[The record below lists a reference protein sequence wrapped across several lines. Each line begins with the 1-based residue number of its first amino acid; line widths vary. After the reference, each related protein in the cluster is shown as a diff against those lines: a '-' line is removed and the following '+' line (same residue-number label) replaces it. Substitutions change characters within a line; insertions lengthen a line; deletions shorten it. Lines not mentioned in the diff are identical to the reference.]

1 MNRPICVL
9 TIIVIFIIIGLHFCG
24 VVFFD
29 YDKVYELDGAS
40 MDFEGLILGKK
51 SETDYKTTYIIK
63 IKQINKIQNK
73 YTQTDN
79 SQNNKITKKE
89 DNSQNSRTGITNENK
104 QKENE
109 QTVVNQIFKGKK
121 FLLDV
126 KKKDYSKE
134 LEYGDCIA
142 FNATY
147 NKPNGQ
153 RNYGGYDYSLY
164 LKTQNIYGT
173 FEGSQIELK
182 SKNKG
187 SFIGKGI
194 ISFKEY
200 IKSILK
206 ANLDENE
213 AELCI
218 GLVIGDRTNLAEDIQ
233 ADFKTSN
240 LTHMLAVSGSHFVYI
255 ILAVTYINKFLKR
268 KRIGQILMLIVIVL
282 FMNLTG
288 NTGSVVRSGIMAS
301 LGVVASIIHRK
312 SDIWNNMAI
321 AMLIQIILNPYIIFD
336 VGVQLSYGG
345 VIGIVAF
352 NKVVT
357 NFMEQLSNKFKDSI
371 KVKNKKNENIKLP
384 NNNSIC
390 NEANINENNNRR
402 KEIANKSWNIGESI
416 CNYIK
421 ESISVT
427 ISANI
432 VIIPIMMYTFNTIS
446 LSFVISNLL
455 AGAILGII
463 VLYAFA
469 LIFLYMILHNLI
481 SPLFIILNL
490 MLKLL
495 IYIAHCCSLIPFS
508 KIYVVTPN
516 IVLIIL
522 LYIMLYLKNSEDFL
536 QKIVSKLNKFI
547 AKITNWAN
555 IHSKDTSMVIFK
567 RFTLIC
573 LIVVIVAN
581 FTFPIMASKRNNL
594 EVNFID
600 VGQGDSTL
608 IRVSN
613 KTILIDGGGSS
624 YGETFDVGEM
634 TLFPYLLDRGIRT
647 IDYVIV
653 SHFDSDHCQGLN
665 FVLENMKVKNAII
678 SSLGQKSSEYETF
691 LNLAKKQNTNLIY
704 VKKGDTIKIGKSII
718 KILFPDNEPITDNE
732 KNNNALV
739 FKFMWKNISILF
751 TGDIEEKAE
760 NKILNL
766 YEDDSEELRATILK
780 VAHHGSKTS
789 STKQFLE
796 AVNPKIALIGVG
808 EDNNF
813 GHPNSGVLDR
823 IDGLGCKIYR
833 TDKCGE
839 ISIRFDKQVKVKTM
853 I

>member
-9 TIIVIFIIIGLHFCG
+9 TIIVIVAIIGLHSCG

-29 YDKVYELDGAS
+29 YDKVYELDGTNEK
-40 MDFEGLILGKK
+40 FEGIILGKK

-63 IKQINKIQNK
+63 IKKIN
-73 YTQTDN
+73 
-79 SQNNKITKKE
+79 E
-89 DNSQNSRTGITNENK
+89 
-104 QKENE
+104 
-109 QTVVNQIFKGKK
+109 IFAGKK

-134 LEYGDCIA
+134 LEYGDIIT
-142 FNATY
+142 FNGVY
-147 NKPNGQ
+147 NKPNVQ

-173 FEGSQIELK
+173 FDGSQIELK

-187 SFIGKGI
+187 SFIQRGI

-200 IKSILK
+200 IKGILK
-206 ANLDENE
+206 ENLGEDE

-218 GLVIGDRTNLAEDIQ
+218 GLVIGDRTNLAKDIQ
-233 ADFKTSN
+233 EDFKTSN

-268 KRIGQILMLIVIVL
+268 KRLGQILMIIVIIL

-301 LGVVASIIHRK
+301 LGIIASIIHRK

-357 NFMEQLSNKFKDSI
+357 NSIEQLSHK
-371 KVKNKKNENIKLP
+371 
-384 NNNSIC
+384 
-390 NEANINENNNRR
+390 IN
-402 KEIANKSWNIGESI
+402 
-416 CNYIK
+416 NYIK

-469 LIFLYMILHNLI
+469 LILLYMVLHNFI
-481 SPLFIILNL
+481 FPLFIILNL
-490 MLKLL
+490 MLKIL
-495 IYIAHCCSLIPFS
+495 IYIAHICSLIPFS

-516 IVLIIL
+516 LILIIL
-522 LYIMLYLKNSEDFL
+522 FYLFLYLLVKK
-536 QKIVSKLNKFI
+536 QKSRILSKKAIAFFTIAIIILNFI
-547 AKITNWAN
+547 YPVLT
-555 IHSKDTSMVIFK
+555 
-567 RFTLIC
+567 
-573 LIVVIVAN
+573 
-581 FTFPIMASKRNNL
+581 SKRDNL
-594 EVNFID
+594 EINFID

-624 YGETFDVGEM
+624 YGETFDVGEQ
-634 TLFPYLLDRGIRT
+634 TLFPYLLDRGINT

-665 FVLENMKVKNAII
+665 FIMENMKVKNAII
-678 SSLGQKSSEYETF
+678 SSLGQESNEYDTF
-691 LNLAKKQNTNLIY
+691 LSLAKKQNTNLIY
-704 VKKGDTIKIGKSII
+704 VKKGDIIKIGDCTI
-718 KILFPDNEPITDNE
+718 KILFPNNEPITDNE
-732 KNNNALV
+732 KNNNAIV
-739 FKFMWKNISILF
+739 FKFLWKNISILF

-760 NKILNL
+760 NKILSLYSDNL
-766 YEDDSEELRATILK
+766 EELKSTILK

-789 STKQFLE
+789 TTKPFLE
-796 AVNPKIALIGVG
+796 AVKPQIALIGVG
-808 EDNNF
+808 KDNNF
-813 GHPNSGVLDR
+813 GHPNSGVIERLES
-823 IDGLGCKIYR
+823 IGCEIYR
-833 TDKCGE
+833 TDKYGE
-839 ISIRFDKQVKVKTM
+839 ISIKFNKQIIINTILNSVK
-853 I
+853 

>member
-9 TIIVIFIIIGLHFCG
+9 TIIVIVAIIGLHSCG

-29 YDKVYELDGAS
+29 YDKVYELDGTNEK
-40 MDFEGLILGKK
+40 FEGIILGKK

-63 IKQINKIQNK
+63 IKKIN
-73 YTQTDN
+73 
-79 SQNNKITKKE
+79 E
-89 DNSQNSRTGITNENK
+89 
-104 QKENE
+104 
-109 QTVVNQIFKGKK
+109 IFAGKK

-134 LEYGDCIA
+134 LEYGDIIT
-142 FNATY
+142 FNGVY
-147 NKPNGQ
+147 NKPNVQ

-173 FEGSQIELK
+173 FDGSQIELK

-187 SFIGKGI
+187 SFIQRGI

-200 IKSILK
+200 IKGILK
-206 ANLDENE
+206 ENLGEDE

-218 GLVIGDRTNLAEDIQ
+218 GLVIGDRTNLAKDIQ
-233 ADFKTSN
+233 EDFKTSN

-268 KRIGQILMLIVIVL
+268 KRLGQILMIIVIIL

-301 LGVVASIIHRK
+301 LGIIASIIHRK

-357 NFMEQLSNKFKDSI
+357 NSIEQLSNK
-371 KVKNKKNENIKLP
+371 
-384 NNNSIC
+384 
-390 NEANINENNNRR
+390 IN
-402 KEIANKSWNIGESI
+402 
-416 CNYIK
+416 NYIK

-469 LIFLYMILHNLI
+469 LILLYMVLHNFI
-481 SPLFIILNL
+481 FPLFIILNL
-490 MLKLL
+490 MLKIL
-495 IYIAHCCSLIPFS
+495 IYIAHICSLIPFS

-516 IVLIIL
+516 LILIIL
-522 LYIMLYLKNSEDFL
+522 FYLFLYLLVKK
-536 QKIVSKLNKFI
+536 QKSRILSKKTIAFFTIAIIILNFI
-547 AKITNWAN
+547 YPVLT
-555 IHSKDTSMVIFK
+555 
-567 RFTLIC
+567 
-573 LIVVIVAN
+573 
-581 FTFPIMASKRNNL
+581 SKRDNL
-594 EVNFID
+594 EINFID

-624 YGETFDVGEM
+624 YGETFDVGEQ
-634 TLFPYLLDRGIRT
+634 TLFPYLLDRGINT

-665 FVLENMKVKNAII
+665 FIMENMKVKNAII
-678 SSLGQKSSEYETF
+678 SSLGQESNEYDTF
-691 LNLAKKQNTNLIY
+691 LSLAKKQNTNLIY
-704 VKKGDTIKIGKSII
+704 VKKGDIIKIGDCTI
-718 KILFPDNEPITDNE
+718 KILFPNNEPITDNE
-732 KNNNALV
+732 KNNNAIV
-739 FKFMWKNISILF
+739 FKFLWKNISILF

-760 NKILNL
+760 NKILSLYSDNL
-766 YEDDSEELRATILK
+766 EELKSTILK

-789 STKQFLE
+789 TTKAFLE
-796 AVNPKIALIGVG
+796 AVKPQIALIGVG

-813 GHPNSGVLDR
+813 GHPNSGVIERLES
-823 IDGLGCKIYR
+823 IGCEIYR
-833 TDKCGE
+833 TDECGE
-839 ISIRFDKQVKVKTM
+839 ISIKFNKQIIINTILNSVK
-853 I
+853 

>member
-9 TIIVIFIIIGLHFCG
+9 AIIVIVAIIGLHSCG

-29 YDKVYELDGAS
+29 YDKVYELDGATQ
-40 MDFEGLILGKK
+40 DFEGIILGKK
-51 SETDYKTTYIIK
+51 SETDYKATYIIE
-63 IKQINKIQNK
+63 INEAQNIYEQK
-73 YTQTDN
+73 DN
-79 SQNNKITKKE
+79 SQ
-89 DNSQNSRTGITNENK
+89 SSRTAKTNENE
-104 QKENE
+104 QKESEKNE
-109 QTVVNQIFKGKK
+109 TVDTQIFVGKK

-134 LEYGDCIA
+134 LEYGDIIT
-142 FNATY
+142 FNAIY
-147 NKPNGQ
+147 NKPNSQ

-164 LKTQNIYGT
+164 LKTQTIYGT
-173 FEGSQIELK
+173 FEGSQLQLK

-187 SFIGKGI
+187 SFVQKGI

-200 IKSILK
+200 IKGILK

-218 GLVIGDRTNLAEDIQ
+218 GLVIGDRTNLSENIQ
-233 ADFKTSN
+233 EDFKTSN

-268 KRIGQILMLIVIVL
+268 KRSGQVLMLIVIVL

-288 NTGSVVRSGIMAS
+288 NTGSVVRSGIMAA
-301 LGVVASIIHRK
+301 LGIIASIIHRK
-312 SDIWNNMAI
+312 ADIWNNMAI
-321 AMLIQIILNPYIIFD
+321 ALLIQIILNPYIIFD

-352 NKVVT
+352 NKIVT
-357 NFMEQLSNKFKDSI
+357 NQIEQLSNKIREKFANLI
-371 KVKNKKNENIKLP
+371 KGKNKKNEIIKIQ
-384 NNNSIC
+384 NY
-390 NEANINENNNRR
+390 EDK
-402 KEIANKSWNIGESI
+402 KEIANKSWNLCESI

-446 LSFVISNLL
+446 FSFVISNLI

-469 LIFLYMILHNLI
+469 LIFLYIVLHKFI
-481 SPLFIILNL
+481 SPLFIILNI
-490 MLKLL
+490 MLKIL
-495 IYIAHCCSLIPFS
+495 ISIAHICSLIPFS

-516 IVLIIL
+516 VVLIIFFYLFLHL
-522 LYIMLYLKNSEDFL
+522 LVKKQNSMILSKKTIAFFTIA
-536 QKIVSKLNKFI
+536 IVILNFI
-547 AKITNWAN
+547 YPVIT
-555 IHSKDTSMVIFK
+555 
-567 RFTLIC
+567 
-573 LIVVIVAN
+573 
-581 FTFPIMASKRNNL
+581 SKRDNL
-594 EVNFID
+594 EINFID

-624 YGETFDVGEM
+624 YGETFDVGEQ
-634 TLFPYLLDRGIRT
+634 TLFPYLLDRGIKT

-665 FVLENMKVKNAII
+665 FVMKNMKVKSAII
-678 SSLGQKSSEYETF
+678 SSLGQESNEYDTF
-691 LNLAKKQNTNLIY
+691 INLAQKQETNLIF
-704 VKKGDTIKIGKSII
+704 VKKGDIIKIGDCTIKI
-718 KILFPDNEPITDNE
+718 LYPDNEPITDNE

-766 YEDDSEELRATILK
+766 YEENLEELQSTILK

-789 STKQFLE
+789 TTKSFLE
-796 AVNPKIALIGVG
+796 AVKPQIALVGVG

-813 GHPNSGVLDR
+813 GHPNSGVIERLES
-823 IDGLGCKIYR
+823 IGCKIYR
-833 TDKCGE
+833 TDECGE
-839 ISIRFDKQVKVKTM
+839 ISFKFKNQISVSTKISSNMVLEHFK
-853 I
+853 

>member
-9 TIIVIFIIIGLHFCG
+9 TIIVIVAIIGLHSCG

-29 YDKVYELDGAS
+29 YDKVYELDGATQ
-40 MDFEGLILGKK
+40 DFEGIILGKK
-51 SETDYKTTYIIK
+51 SETDYKATYIIE
-63 IKQINKIQNK
+63 INEAQNS
-73 YTQTDN
+73 YTQKNN
-79 SQNNKITKKE
+79 SKNNEIGE
-89 DNSQNSRTGITNENK
+89 TNENM
-104 QKENE
+104 QNENE
-109 QTVVNQIFKGKK
+109 QEENKKTADTQIFIGKK

-134 LEYGDCIA
+134 LEYGDIIT
-142 FNATY
+142 FNGIY
-147 NKPNGQ
+147 KKPNVQ

-173 FEGSQIELK
+173 FDGSQIELK
-182 SKNKG
+182 LKNKG
-187 SFIGKGI
+187 SFVQKGI

-200 IKSILK
+200 IKGILK

-218 GLVIGDRTNLAEDIQ
+218 GLVIGDRTNLSENIQ
-233 ADFKTSN
+233 EDFKTSN

-268 KRIGQILMLIVIVL
+268 KRLGQVLMLIVIVL

-288 NTGSVVRSGIMAS
+288 NTGSVVRSGIMAA
-301 LGVVASIIHRK
+301 LGIIASIIHRK
-312 SDIWNNMAI
+312 ADIWNNMAI

-352 NKVVT
+352 NKIVT
-357 NFMEQLSNKFKDSI
+357 NQIEQLSNK
-371 KVKNKKNENIKLP
+371 
-384 NNNSIC
+384 
-390 NEANINENNNRR
+390 IN
-402 KEIANKSWNIGESI
+402 
-416 CNYIK
+416 NYIK

-446 LSFVISNLL
+446 FSFVISNLI

-469 LIFLYMILHNLI
+469 LIFLYIVLHKFI
-481 SPLFIILNL
+481 SPLFIILNI
-490 MLKLL
+490 MLKIL
-495 IYIAHCCSLIPFS
+495 ISIAHICSLIPFS

-516 IVLIIL
+516 VVLIIFFYL
-522 LYIMLYLKNSEDFL
+522 FLYLLVKKQNSMILSKKTIAFFTIA
-536 QKIVSKLNKFI
+536 IVILNFI
-547 AKITNWAN
+547 YPVIT
-555 IHSKDTSMVIFK
+555 
-567 RFTLIC
+567 
-573 LIVVIVAN
+573 
-581 FTFPIMASKRNNL
+581 SKRDNL
-594 EVNFID
+594 EINFID

-624 YGETFDVGEM
+624 YGETFDVGEQ
-634 TLFPYLLDRGIRT
+634 TLFPYLLDRGINE

-665 FVLENMKVKNAII
+665 FVMENMKVKNAII
-678 SSLGQKSSEYETF
+678 SDLGQESNEYDTF
-691 LNLAKKQNTNLIY
+691 LSLAKKQNTNLVY
-704 VKKGDTIKIGKSII
+704 VKMRDIIKIGKATI

-732 KNNNALV
+732 KNNNAIV
-739 FKFMWKNISILF
+739 FKFLWKNVSILF

-760 NKILNL
+760 NKILSLYSNNL
-766 YEDDSEELRATILK
+766 EELKSTILK

-789 STKQFLE
+789 TTKAFLE
-796 AVNPKIALIGVG
+796 AVKPQIALVGVG

-813 GHPNSGVLDR
+813 GHPNSGVIERLES
-823 IDGLGCKIYR
+823 IGCKIYR

-839 ISIRFDKQVKVKTM
+839 INFKFKNKISVSTKISSIL
-853 I
+853 

>member
-9 TIIVIFIIIGLHFCG
+9 TIIVIVAIIGLHSCG

-29 YDKVYELDGAS
+29 YDKVYELDGATQ
-40 MDFEGLILGKK
+40 DFEGIILGKK
-51 SETDYKTTYIIK
+51 SETDYKATYIIE
-63 IKQINKIQNK
+63 INEAQNIYEQK
-73 YTQTDN
+73 DN
-79 SQNNKITKKE
+79 SQ
-89 DNSQNSRTGITNENK
+89 SSRTAKTNENE
-104 QKENE
+104 QKESEKNE
-109 QTVVNQIFKGKK
+109 TVDTQIFVGKK

-134 LEYGDCIA
+134 LEYGDIIT
-142 FNATY
+142 FNAIY
-147 NKPNGQ
+147 NKPNAQ

-164 LKTQNIYGT
+164 LKTQTIYGT
-173 FEGSQIELK
+173 FEGSQLQLK

-187 SFIGKGI
+187 SFIQKAI
-194 ISFKEY
+194 ISFKEH

-218 GLVIGDRTNLAEDIQ
+218 GLVIGDRTNLSENIQ
-233 ADFKTSN
+233 EDFKTSN

-268 KRIGQILMLIVIVL
+268 KRLGQVLMLIVIVL

-288 NTGSVVRSGIMAS
+288 NTGSVVRSGIMAA
-301 LGVVASIIHRK
+301 LGIIASIIHRK
-312 SDIWNNMAI
+312 ADIWNNMAI
-321 AMLIQIILNPYIIFD
+321 ALLIQIILNPYIIFD

-352 NKVVT
+352 NKIVT
-357 NFMEQLSNKFKDSI
+357 NQIEQLSNKIREKFANLI
-371 KVKNKKNENIKLP
+371 KGKNKKNEIIKIQ
-384 NNNSIC
+384 NY
-390 NEANINENNNRR
+390 EDK
-402 KEIANKSWNIGESI
+402 KEIANKSWNLCESI

-446 LSFVISNLL
+446 FSFVISNLI

-469 LIFLYMILHNLI
+469 LIFLYIVLHKFI
-481 SPLFIILNL
+481 SPLFIILNI
-490 MLKLL
+490 MLKIL
-495 IYIAHCCSLIPFS
+495 ISIAHICSLIPFS

-516 IVLIIL
+516 VVLIIFFYL
-522 LYIMLYLKNSEDFL
+522 FLYLLVKKQNSMILSKKTIAFFTIA
-536 QKIVSKLNKFI
+536 IVILNFI
-547 AKITNWAN
+547 YPVIT
-555 IHSKDTSMVIFK
+555 
-567 RFTLIC
+567 
-573 LIVVIVAN
+573 
-581 FTFPIMASKRNNL
+581 SKRDNL
-594 EVNFID
+594 EINFID

-624 YGETFDVGEM
+624 YGETFDVGEQ
-634 TLFPYLLDRGIRT
+634 TLFPYLLDRGINE

-665 FVLENMKVKNAII
+665 FVMENMKVKNAII
-678 SSLGQKSSEYETF
+678 SSLGQESNEYDTF
-691 LNLAKKQNTNLIY
+691 INLAQKQETNLIY
-704 VKKGDTIKIGKSII
+704 VKKGDIIKMGKATI

-766 YEDDSEELRATILK
+766 YEENLEELQSTILK

-789 STKQFLE
+789 TTKEFLE
-796 AVNPKIALIGVG
+796 AVKPQIALVGVG

-813 GHPNSGVLDR
+813 GHPNSGVIERLES
-823 IDGLGCKIYR
+823 IGCKIYR
-833 TDKCGE
+833 TDECGE
-839 ISIRFDKQVKVKTM
+839 ISFKFKNQISVSTKISSNMVLEHFK
-853 I
+853 

>member
-9 TIIVIFIIIGLHFCG
+9 TIIVIVAIIGLHSCG

-29 YDKVYELDGAS
+29 YDKVYELDGATQ
-40 MDFEGLILGKK
+40 DFEGIILGKK
-51 SETDYKTTYIIK
+51 SETDYKATYIIE
-63 IKQINKIQNK
+63 INEAQNIYGQK
-73 YTQTDN
+73 DN
-79 SQNNKITKKE
+79 SQ
-89 DNSQNSRTGITNENK
+89 SSRTAKTNENE
-104 QKENE
+104 QKESEKNE
-109 QTVVNQIFKGKK
+109 TADTQILVGKK

-134 LEYGDCIA
+134 LEYGDIIT
-142 FNATY
+142 FNGVY
-147 NKPNGQ
+147 NKPNVQ

-173 FEGSQIELK
+173 FDGSQIELK

-187 SFIGKGI
+187 SFIQRGI

-200 IKSILK
+200 IKGILK
-206 ANLDENE
+206 ENLGEDE

-218 GLVIGDRTNLAEDIQ
+218 GLVIGDRTNLAKDIQ
-233 ADFKTSN
+233 EDFKTSN

-268 KRIGQILMLIVIVL
+268 KRLGQILMIIVIIL

-301 LGVVASIIHRK
+301 LGIIAGIIHRK

-321 AMLIQIILNPYIIFD
+321 AMLIQIIFNPYIIFD

-357 NFMEQLSNKFKDSI
+357 NLIEQLSNK
-371 KVKNKKNENIKLP
+371 
-384 NNNSIC
+384 
-390 NEANINENNNRR
+390 IN
-402 KEIANKSWNIGESI
+402 
-416 CNYIK
+416 NYIK

-469 LIFLYMILHNLI
+469 LILLYMVLHNFI

-490 MLKLL
+490 MLKIL
-495 IYIAHCCSLIPFS
+495 IYIAHICSLIPFS

-516 IVLIIL
+516 LILIIL
-522 LYIMLYLKNSEDFL
+522 FYLFLYLLVKK
-536 QKIVSKLNKFI
+536 QKSRILSKKTIAFFTIAIIILNFI
-547 AKITNWAN
+547 YPVLT
-555 IHSKDTSMVIFK
+555 
-567 RFTLIC
+567 
-573 LIVVIVAN
+573 
-581 FTFPIMASKRNNL
+581 SKRDNL
-594 EVNFID
+594 EINFID

-624 YGETFDVGEM
+624 YGETFDVGEQ
-634 TLFPYLLDRGIRT
+634 TLFPYLLDRGINT

-665 FVLENMKVKNAII
+665 FIMENMKVKNAII
-678 SSLGQKSSEYETF
+678 SSLGQESNEYDTF
-691 LNLAKKQNTNLIY
+691 LSLAKKQNTNLIY
-704 VKKGDTIKIGKSII
+704 VKKGDIIKIGDCTI

-732 KNNNALV
+732 KNNNAIV
-739 FKFMWKNISILF
+739 FKFLWKNISILF

-760 NKILNL
+760 NKILSLYSDNL
-766 YEDDSEELRATILK
+766 EELKSTILK

-789 STKQFLE
+789 TTKAFLE
-796 AVNPKIALIGVG
+796 AVKPQIALIGVG

-813 GHPNSGVLDR
+813 GHPNSGVIERLES
-823 IDGLGCKIYR
+823 IGCEIYR
-833 TDKCGE
+833 TDKYGE
-839 ISIRFDKQVKVKTM
+839 ISIKFNKQIIINTILNSVK
-853 I
+853 

>member
-9 TIIVIFIIIGLHFCG
+9 TIIVIVAIIGLHSCG

-29 YDKVYELDGAS
+29 YDKVYELDGTNEK
-40 MDFEGLILGKK
+40 FEGIILGKK

-63 IKQINKIQNK
+63 IKKIN
-73 YTQTDN
+73 
-79 SQNNKITKKE
+79 E
-89 DNSQNSRTGITNENK
+89 
-104 QKENE
+104 
-109 QTVVNQIFKGKK
+109 IFAGKK

-134 LEYGDCIA
+134 LEYGDIIT
-142 FNATY
+142 FNGVY
-147 NKPNGQ
+147 NKPNVQ

-173 FEGSQIELK
+173 FDGSQIELK

-187 SFIGKGI
+187 SFIQRGI

-200 IKSILK
+200 IKGILK
-206 ANLDENE
+206 ENLGEDE

-218 GLVIGDRTNLAEDIQ
+218 GLVIGDRTNLAKDIQ
-233 ADFKTSN
+233 EDFKTSN

-268 KRIGQILMLIVIVL
+268 KRLGQILMIIVIIL

-301 LGVVASIIHRK
+301 LGIIASIIHRK

-357 NFMEQLSNKFKDSI
+357 NSIEQLSNK
-371 KVKNKKNENIKLP
+371 
-384 NNNSIC
+384 
-390 NEANINENNNRR
+390 IN
-402 KEIANKSWNIGESI
+402 
-416 CNYIK
+416 NYIK

-446 LSFVISNLL
+446 LSFVISNLI

-469 LIFLYMILHNLI
+469 LILLYMVLHNFI

-490 MLKLL
+490 MLKIL
-495 IYIAHCCSLIPFS
+495 IYIAHICSLIPFS

-516 IVLIIL
+516 LILIIL
-522 LYIMLYLKNSEDFL
+522 FYLFLYLLVKK
-536 QKIVSKLNKFI
+536 QKSRILSKKTIAFFTIAIIILNFI
-547 AKITNWAN
+547 YPVLT
-555 IHSKDTSMVIFK
+555 
-567 RFTLIC
+567 
-573 LIVVIVAN
+573 
-581 FTFPIMASKRNNL
+581 SKRDNL
-594 EVNFID
+594 EINFID

-624 YGETFDVGEM
+624 YGETFDVGEQ
-634 TLFPYLLDRGIRT
+634 TLFPYLLDRGINT

-665 FVLENMKVKNAII
+665 FIMENMKVKNAII
-678 SSLGQKSSEYETF
+678 SSLGQESNEYDTF
-691 LNLAKKQNTNLIY
+691 LSLAKKQNTNLIY
-704 VKKGDTIKIGKSII
+704 VKKGDIIKIGDCTI
-718 KILFPDNEPITDNE
+718 KILFPNNEPITDNE
-732 KNNNALV
+732 KNNNAIV
-739 FKFMWKNISILF
+739 FKFLWKNISILF

-760 NKILNL
+760 NKILSLYSDNL
-766 YEDDSEELRATILK
+766 EELKSTILK

-789 STKQFLE
+789 TTKPFLE
-796 AVNPKIALIGVG
+796 AVKPQIALIGVG

-813 GHPNSGVLDR
+813 GHPNSGVIERLES
-823 IDGLGCKIYR
+823 IGCEIYR
-833 TDKCGE
+833 TDKYGE
-839 ISIRFDKQVKVKTM
+839 ISIKFNKQIIINTILNSVK
-853 I
+853 

>member
-9 TIIVIFIIIGLHFCG
+9 TIIVIVAIIGLHSCG

-29 YDKVYELDGAS
+29 YDKVYELDEATQ
-40 MDFEGLILGKK
+40 DFEGIILGKK
-51 SETDYKTTYIIK
+51 SETDYKATYIIE
-63 IKQINKIQNK
+63 INEAQNIYEQK
-73 YTQTDN
+73 DN
-79 SQNNKITKKE
+79 SQ
-89 DNSQNSRTGITNENK
+89 SSRTAKTNENM
-104 QKENE
+104 QNENE
-109 QTVVNQIFKGKK
+109 QEETKKTADTQIFVGKK

-134 LEYGDCIA
+134 LEYGDIIT
-142 FNATY
+142 FNAIY
-147 NKPNGQ
+147 NKPNAQ

-164 LKTQNIYGT
+164 LKTQTIYGT
-173 FEGSQIELK
+173 FEGSQLQLK

-187 SFIGKGI
+187 SFIQKGI
-194 ISFKEY
+194 ISFEEY
-200 IKSILK
+200 IKGILK

-218 GLVIGDRTNLAEDIQ
+218 GLVIGDRTNLSENIQ
-233 ADFKTSN
+233 EDFKTSN

-268 KRIGQILMLIVIVL
+268 KRLGQVLMLIVIVL

-288 NTGSVVRSGIMAS
+288 NTGSVVRSGIMAA
-301 LGVVASIIHRK
+301 LGIIASIIHRK

-352 NKVVT
+352 NKIVT
-357 NFMEQLSNKFKDSI
+357 NQIEQLSNKIREKFANLI
-371 KVKNKKNENIKLP
+371 KGKNKKNEIIKIQ
-384 NNNSIC
+384 NY
-390 NEANINENNNRR
+390 EDK
-402 KEIANKSWNIGESI
+402 KEIANKSWNLCESI

-446 LSFVISNLL
+446 FSFVISNLI

-469 LIFLYMILHNLI
+469 LIFLYIVLHKFI
-481 SPLFIILNL
+481 SPLFIILNI
-490 MLKLL
+490 MLKIL
-495 IYIAHCCSLIPFS
+495 IFIAHICSLIPFS

-516 IVLIIL
+516 VVLIIFFYLFLHL
-522 LYIMLYLKNSEDFL
+522 LVKKQNSMILSKKTIAFFTIA
-536 QKIVSKLNKFI
+536 IVILNFI
-547 AKITNWAN
+547 YPVIT
-555 IHSKDTSMVIFK
+555 
-567 RFTLIC
+567 
-573 LIVVIVAN
+573 
-581 FTFPIMASKRNNL
+581 SKRDNL
-594 EVNFID
+594 EINFID

-624 YGETFDVGEM
+624 YGETFDVGEQ
-634 TLFPYLLDRGIRT
+634 TLFPYLLDRGIKT

-665 FVLENMKVKNAII
+665 FVMENMKVKNAII
-678 SSLGQKSSEYETF
+678 SSLGQESNEYDTF
-691 LNLAKKQNTNLIY
+691 INLAQKQETNLIY
-704 VKKGDTIKIGKSII
+704 VKKGDIIKIGEAII
-718 KILFPDNEPITDNE
+718 KILFPDNDPIPDNE
-732 KNNNALV
+732 KNNNAIV
-739 FKFMWKNISILF
+739 FKFLWKNVSILF

-766 YEDDSEELRATILK
+766 YEDNLEELKSTILK

-789 STKQFLE
+789 TTKVFLE
-796 AVNPKIALIGVG
+796 AVKPQIALIGVG
-808 EDNNF
+808 ENNNF
-813 GHPNSGVLDR
+813 GHPNSGVIERLES
-823 IDGLGCKIYR
+823 IGCKIYR

-839 ISIRFDKQVKVKTM
+839 INFKFKNKISVSTKISSIL
-853 I
+853 

>member
-9 TIIVIFIIIGLHFCG
+9 TIIVIVAIIGLHSCG
-24 VVFFD
+24 VVFLD
-29 YDKVYELDGAS
+29 YDKVYELDGTTQ
-40 MDFEGLILGKK
+40 DFEGIILGKK
-51 SETDYKTTYIIK
+51 SETDYKATYIIE
-63 IKQINKIQNK
+63 INEAQNS
-73 YTQTDN
+73 YTQKNN
-79 SQNNKITKKE
+79 SKNNEIGE
-89 DNSQNSRTGITNENK
+89 TNENM
-104 QKENE
+104 QNENE
-109 QTVVNQIFKGKK
+109 QEENKKTADTQIFVGKK

-126 KKKDYSKE
+126 KKKDYSQE
-134 LEYGDCIA
+134 LEYGDIIT
-142 FNATY
+142 FNAIY
-147 NKPNGQ
+147 NKPNAQ

-164 LKTQNIYGT
+164 LKTQTIYGT
-173 FEGSQIELK
+173 FEGSQLQLK

-187 SFIGKGI
+187 SFVQKGI

-200 IKSILK
+200 IKGILK

-218 GLVIGDRTNLAEDIQ
+218 GLVIGDRTNLSESIQ
-233 ADFKTSN
+233 EDFKTSN

-268 KRIGQILMLIVIVL
+268 KRLGQVLILIVIVL

-288 NTGSVVRSGIMAS
+288 NTGSVVRSGIMAA
-301 LGVVASIIHRK
+301 LGIIASIIHRK
-312 SDIWNNMAI
+312 ADIWNNMAI

-357 NFMEQLSNKFKDSI
+357 NSIEQLSNK
-371 KVKNKKNENIKLP
+371 
-384 NNNSIC
+384 
-390 NEANINENNNRR
+390 IN
-402 KEIANKSWNIGESI
+402 
-416 CNYIK
+416 NYIK

-446 LSFVISNLL
+446 FSFVISNLI

-469 LIFLYMILHNLI
+469 LIFLYIVLHNFI
-481 SPLFIILNL
+481 SPLFIILNI
-490 MLKLL
+490 MLKIL
-495 IYIAHCCSLIPFS
+495 ISIAHICSLIPFS

-516 IVLIIL
+516 MVLIIFFYL
-522 LYIMLYLKNSEDFL
+522 FLYLLVKKQNSMILSKKTIAFFTIA
-536 QKIVSKLNKFI
+536 IVILNFI
-547 AKITNWAN
+547 YPVIT
-555 IHSKDTSMVIFK
+555 
-567 RFTLIC
+567 
-573 LIVVIVAN
+573 
-581 FTFPIMASKRNNL
+581 SKRDNL
-594 EVNFID
+594 EINFID

-624 YGETFDVGEM
+624 YGETFDVGEQ
-634 TLFPYLLDRGIRT
+634 TLFPYLLDRGINA

-665 FVLENMKVKNAII
+665 FIMENMKVKNAII
-678 SSLGQKSSEYETF
+678 SDLGQESNEYDNF
-691 LNLAKKQNTNLIY
+691 LSLAKKQNTNLVY
-704 VKKGDTIKIGKSII
+704 VKMGDIIKIGKATI
-718 KILFPDNEPITDNE
+718 KILFPNNEPITDNE
-732 KNNNALV
+732 KNNNAIV
-739 FKFMWKNISILF
+739 FKFLWKNVSILF

-760 NKILNL
+760 NKILSLYSNNL
-766 YEDDSEELRATILK
+766 GELKSTILK

-789 STKQFLE
+789 TTKSFLE
-796 AVNPKIALIGVG
+796 AVRPQIALVGVG

-813 GHPNSGVLDR
+813 GHPNSGVIERLES
-823 IDGLGCKIYR
+823 IGCKIYR
-833 TDKCGE
+833 TDECGE
-839 ISIRFDKQVKVKTM
+839 ISFKF
-853 I
+853 

>member
-1 MNRPICVL
+1 MNRSICVL
-9 TIIVIFIIIGLHFCG
+9 TIIVMMAIIGLHSCG

-29 YDKVYELDGAS
+29 YDKVYELDGATQ
-40 MDFEGLILGKK
+40 DFEGIILGKK
-51 SETDYKTTYIIK
+51 SETDYKATYIIE
-63 IKQINKIQNK
+63 INEAQNS
-73 YTQTDN
+73 YTQKNN
-79 SQNNKITKKE
+79 SKNNEIGE
-89 DNSQNSRTGITNENK
+89 TNENM
-104 QKENE
+104 QNENE
-109 QTVVNQIFKGKK
+109 QEENKKTVDTQIFVGKK

-134 LEYGDCIA
+134 LEYGDIIT
-142 FNATY
+142 FNAIY
-147 NKPNGQ
+147 NKPNSQ

-164 LKTQNIYGT
+164 LKTQTIYGT
-173 FEGSQIELK
+173 FEGSQLQLK

-187 SFIGKGI
+187 SFVQKGI

-200 IKSILK
+200 IKGILK

-218 GLVIGDRTNLAEDIQ
+218 GLVIGDRTNLSENIQ
-233 ADFKTSN
+233 EDFKTSN

-268 KRIGQILMLIVIVL
+268 KRSGQVLMLIVIVL

-288 NTGSVVRSGIMAS
+288 NTGSVVRSGIMAA
-301 LGVVASIIHRK
+301 LGIIASIIHRK
-312 SDIWNNMAI
+312 ADIWNNMAI
-321 AMLIQIILNPYIIFD
+321 ALLIQIILNPYIIFD

-352 NKVVT
+352 NKIVT
-357 NFMEQLSNKFKDSI
+357 NQIEQLSNKIREKFANLI
-371 KVKNKKNENIKLP
+371 KGKNKKNEIIKIQ
-384 NNNSIC
+384 NY
-390 NEANINENNNRR
+390 EDK
-402 KEIANKSWNIGESI
+402 KEIANKSWNLWESI

-446 LSFVISNLL
+446 LSFVISNLI

-469 LIFLYMILHNLI
+469 LIFLYIVLHKFI

-490 MLKLL
+490 MLKIL
-495 IYIAHCCSLIPFS
+495 ISIAHICSLIPFS

-516 IVLIIL
+516 VVLIIF
-522 LYIMLYLKNSEDFL
+522 LYLFLYLLVKKQNSMILSKKTIAFFTIA
-536 QKIVSKLNKFI
+536 IVILNFI
-547 AKITNWAN
+547 YPVIT
-555 IHSKDTSMVIFK
+555 
-567 RFTLIC
+567 
-573 LIVVIVAN
+573 
-581 FTFPIMASKRNNL
+581 SKRDNL
-594 EVNFID
+594 EINFID

-624 YGETFDVGEM
+624 YGETFDVGEQ
-634 TLFPYLLDRGIRT
+634 TLFPYLLDRGINA

-665 FVLENMKVKNAII
+665 FVMKNMKVKSAII
-678 SSLGQKSSEYETF
+678 SSLGQESNEYDTF
-691 LNLAKKQNTNLIY
+691 INLAQKQETNLIF
-704 VKKGDTIKIGKSII
+704 VKKGDIIKIGDCTIKI
-718 KILFPDNEPITDNE
+718 LYPDNEPITDNE
-732 KNNNALV
+732 KNNNAIV
-739 FKFMWKNISILF
+739 FKFLWKNVSILF

-760 NKILNL
+760 NKILSLYSNNL
-766 YEDDSEELRATILK
+766 EELKSTILK

-789 STKQFLE
+789 TTKSFLE
-796 AVNPKIALIGVG
+796 AVKPQIALVGVG

-813 GHPNSGVLDR
+813 GHPNSGVIERLES
-823 IDGLGCKIYR
+823 IGCKIYR
-833 TDKCGE
+833 TDECGE
-839 ISIRFDKQVKVKTM
+839 ISFKFKNQISVSTKISSNMVLEHFK
-853 I
+853 

>member
-9 TIIVIFIIIGLHFCG
+9 TIIVIVAIIGLHSCG

-29 YDKVYELDGAS
+29 YDKVYELDGTNEK
-40 MDFEGLILGKK
+40 FEGIILGKK

-63 IKQINKIQNK
+63 IKKIN
-73 YTQTDN
+73 
-79 SQNNKITKKE
+79 E
-89 DNSQNSRTGITNENK
+89 
-104 QKENE
+104 
-109 QTVVNQIFKGKK
+109 IFAGKK

-134 LEYGDCIA
+134 LEYGDIIT
-142 FNATY
+142 FNGIY

-164 LKTQNIYGT
+164 LKTQDIYGT
-173 FEGSQIELK
+173 FDGSQIELK

-187 SFIGKGI
+187 SFIQRGI

-200 IKSILK
+200 IKGILK
-206 ANLDENE
+206 ENLGEDE

-233 ADFKTSN
+233 EDFKTSN

-268 KRIGQILMLIVIVL
+268 KRLGQILMLIVIIL

-301 LGVVASIIHRK
+301 LGIIASIIHRK

-357 NFMEQLSNKFKDSI
+357 NSIERLSNKLRKKFANLI
-371 KVKNKKNENIKLP
+371 KGKNEIIKLQ
-384 NNNSIC
+384 NNIR
-390 NEANINENNNRR
+390 EGNENNVEKNNEDK
-402 KEIANKSWNIGESI
+402 KEMANKSWNLWESI

-427 ISANI
+427 VSANI

-469 LIFLYMILHNLI
+469 LIFLYMVLHSFI

-490 MLKLL
+490 MLKIL
-495 IYIAHCCSLIPFS
+495 IYIAHICSLIPFS

-516 IVLIIL
+516 LILIIL
-522 LYIMLYLKNSEDFL
+522 FYLFLYLLVKKQDSNAIISLFSVKKFSFIKPKSDKINLNSEILSKKTIAFFT
-536 QKIVSKLNKFI
+536 IVIIILNFI
-547 AKITNWAN
+547 YPVLT
-555 IHSKDTSMVIFK
+555 
-567 RFTLIC
+567 
-573 LIVVIVAN
+573 
-581 FTFPIMASKRNNL
+581 SKRDNL

-624 YGETFDVGEM
+624 YGETFDVGEQ
-634 TLFPYLLDRGIRT
+634 TLFPYLLDRGINT

-665 FVLENMKVKNAII
+665 FIMENMKVKNAII
-678 SSLGQKSSEYETF
+678 SDLGQESNEYNTF
-691 LNLAKKQNTNLIY
+691 LSLAKKQNTNLVY
-704 VKKGDTIKIGKSII
+704 VKMGDIIKIGDCTI

-732 KNNNALV
+732 KNNNAIV
-739 FKFMWKNISILF
+739 FKFLWKNISILF

-760 NKILNL
+760 NKILSLYSDNL
-766 YEDDSEELRATILK
+766 GELKSTILK

-789 STKQFLE
+789 TTKAFLE
-796 AVNPKIALIGVG
+796 AVKPQIALIGVG
-808 EDNNF
+808 ENNNF
-813 GHPNSGVLDR
+813 GHPNSGVIERLES
-823 IDGLGCKIYR
+823 IGCEIYR
-833 TDKCGE
+833 TDKYGE
-839 ISIRFDKQVKVKTM
+839 ISIKFNKQIIINTILNSVK
-853 I
+853 

>member
-9 TIIVIFIIIGLHFCG
+9 TIIVIVAIIGLHSCG
-24 VVFFD
+24 VVFLD
-29 YDKVYELDGAS
+29 YDKVYELDGTTQ
-40 MDFEGLILGKK
+40 DFEGIILGKK
-51 SETDYKTTYIIK
+51 SETDYKATYIIE
-63 IKQINKIQNK
+63 INEAQNS
-73 YTQTDN
+73 Y
-79 SQNNKITKKE
+79 TKKN
-89 DNSQNSRTGITNENK
+89 NSKNNEIGETNENM
-104 QKENE
+104 QNENE
-109 QTVVNQIFKGKK
+109 QEENKKTADTQIFVGKK

-126 KKKDYSKE
+126 KKKDYSQE
-134 LEYGDCIA
+134 LEYGDIIT
-142 FNATY
+142 FNAIY
-147 NKPNGQ
+147 NKPNAQ

-164 LKTQNIYGT
+164 LKTQTIYGT
-173 FEGSQIELK
+173 FEGSQLQLK

-187 SFIGKGI
+187 SFVQKGI

-200 IKSILK
+200 IKGILK

-218 GLVIGDRTNLAEDIQ
+218 GLVIGDRTNLSENIQ
-233 ADFKTSN
+233 EDFKTSN

-268 KRIGQILMLIVIVL
+268 KRLGQILMIIVIIL

-288 NTGSVVRSGIMAS
+288 NTGSVVRSGIMAA
-301 LGVVASIIHRK
+301 LGIIASIIHRK
-312 SDIWNNMAI
+312 ADIWNNMAI

-357 NFMEQLSNKFKDSI
+357 NSIEQLSNK
-371 KVKNKKNENIKLP
+371 
-384 NNNSIC
+384 
-390 NEANINENNNRR
+390 IN
-402 KEIANKSWNIGESI
+402 
-416 CNYIK
+416 NYIK

-446 LSFVISNLL
+446 FSFVISNLI

-469 LIFLYMILHNLI
+469 LIFLYIVLHKFI

-490 MLKLL
+490 MLKIL
-495 IYIAHCCSLIPFS
+495 ISIAHICSLIPFS

-516 IVLIIL
+516 VVLIIFFYL
-522 LYIMLYLKNSEDFL
+522 FLYLLVKKQNSMILSKKTIAFFTIA
-536 QKIVSKLNKFI
+536 IVILNFI
-547 AKITNWAN
+547 YPVIT
-555 IHSKDTSMVIFK
+555 
-567 RFTLIC
+567 
-573 LIVVIVAN
+573 
-581 FTFPIMASKRNNL
+581 SKRDNL
-594 EVNFID
+594 EINFID

-624 YGETFDVGEM
+624 YGETFDVGEQ
-634 TLFPYLLDRGIRT
+634 TLFPYLLDRGINA

-665 FVLENMKVKNAII
+665 FIMENMKVKNAII
-678 SSLGQKSSEYETF
+678 SDLGQESNEYDTF
-691 LNLAKKQNTNLIY
+691 LSLAKKQNTNLVY
-704 VKKGDTIKIGKSII
+704 VKMGDIIKIGKATI

-732 KNNNALV
+732 KNNNAIV
-739 FKFMWKNISILF
+739 FKFLWKNVSILF

-760 NKILNL
+760 NKILSLYSNNL
-766 YEDDSEELRATILK
+766 EELKSTILK

-789 STKQFLE
+789 TTKSFLE
-796 AVNPKIALIGVG
+796 AVRPQIALVGVG

-813 GHPNSGVLDR
+813 GHPNSGVIERLES
-823 IDGLGCKIYR
+823 IGCKIYR
-833 TDKCGE
+833 TDKYGE
-839 ISIRFDKQVKVKTM
+839 ISIKFNKQIIINTILNSVK
-853 I
+853 

>member
-9 TIIVIFIIIGLHFCG
+9 TIIVIVAIIGLHSCG

-29 YDKVYELDGAS
+29 YDKVYELDGANEN
-40 MDFEGLILGKK
+40 FEAIILGKK
-51 SETDYKTTYIIK
+51 SETDYKATYIIK
-63 IKQINKIQNK
+63 IKQINESQKYNSQNSKITGQK
-73 YTQTDN
+73 DN
-79 SQNNKITKKE
+79 SQNN
-89 DNSQNSRTGITNENK
+89 GIGETNENM
-104 QKENE
+104 QNE
-109 QTVVNQIFKGKK
+109 QEENKKTADTQIFVCKK

-134 LEYGDCIA
+134 LEYGDIIT
-142 FNATY
+142 FNGIY

-173 FEGSQIELK
+173 FDGSQIELK

-187 SFIGKGI
+187 SFIGRGI

-218 GLVIGDRTNLAEDIQ
+218 GLVIGDRINLAGDIQ
-233 ADFKTSN
+233 EDFKTSN

-268 KRIGQILMLIVIVL
+268 KRLGQILMLIVIIL

-301 LGVVASIIHRK
+301 LGIIASIIHRK

-357 NFMEQLSNKFKDSI
+357 NFIEKLSNK
-371 KVKNKKNENIKLP
+371 
-384 NNNSIC
+384 
-390 NEANINENNNRR
+390 IN
-402 KEIANKSWNIGESI
+402 
-416 CNYIK
+416 NYIK

-427 ISANI
+427 VSANI

-469 LIFLYMILHNLI
+469 LILLYMVLHNFI

-490 MLKLL
+490 MLKIL
-495 IYIAHCCSLIPFS
+495 IFIAHICSLIPFS

-516 IVLIIL
+516 LILIIL
-522 LYIMLYLKNSEDFL
+522 FYLFLYLLVKKQDSNAIISLFSVKKFSFIKPKSDKINLNSEIL
-536 QKIVSKLNKFI
+536 SKKTIAFFTIAIIILNFI
-547 AKITNWAN
+547 YPVLT
-555 IHSKDTSMVIFK
+555 
-567 RFTLIC
+567 
-573 LIVVIVAN
+573 
-581 FTFPIMASKRNNL
+581 SKRDNL
-594 EVNFID
+594 EINFID

-624 YGETFDVGEM
+624 YGETFDVGEQ
-634 TLFPYLLDRGIRT
+634 TLFPYLLDRGINT

-665 FVLENMKVKNAII
+665 FIMENMKVKNAII
-678 SSLGQKSSEYETF
+678 SSLGQESNEYDIF
-691 LNLAKKQNTNLIY
+691 LSLAKKQNTNLVY
-704 VKKGDTIKIGKSII
+704 VKMGDIIKIGDCTI

-732 KNNNALV
+732 KNNNAIV
-739 FKFMWKNISILF
+739 FKFLWKNISILF

-760 NKILNL
+760 NKILSLYSDNL
-766 YEDDSEELRATILK
+766 GELKSTILK

-789 STKQFLE
+789 TTKAFLE
-796 AVNPKIALIGVG
+796 AVKPQIALIGVG

-813 GHPNSGVLDR
+813 GHPNSGVIERLES
-823 IDGLGCKIYR
+823 IGCEIYR
-833 TDKCGE
+833 TDKYGE
-839 ISIRFDKQVKVKTM
+839 ISIKFNKQIIINTILNSVK
-853 I
+853 

>member
-9 TIIVIFIIIGLHFCG
+9 TIIVIFIIIGLHSCG

-40 MDFEGLILGKK
+40 TNFEGLILGKK

-63 IKQINKIQNK
+63 IKQINKIQNN

-109 QTVVNQIFKGKK
+109 QTVVIQIFKGKK

-173 FEGSQIELK
+173 FEGSQIELR

-187 SFIGKGI
+187 SSIGKGI

-268 KRIGQILMLIVIVL
+268 KRLGQILMLIVIVL

-352 NKVVT
+352 NKIVT
-357 NFMEQLSNKFKDSI
+357 NQIEQLSNKIREKFANLI
-371 KVKNKKNENIKLP
+371 KEKNEKNEIIKIQ
-384 NNNSIC
+384 NY
-390 NEANINENNNRR
+390 EDK
-402 KEIANKSWNIGESI
+402 KEIANKSWNLWESI

-446 LSFVISNLL
+446 LSFVISNLI

-469 LIFLYMILHNLI
+469 LIFLYIVLHKFI
-481 SPLFIILNL
+481 SPLFIILNI
-490 MLKLL
+490 MLKML
-495 IYIAHCCSLIPFS
+495 ISIAHICSLIPFS

-516 IVLIIL
+516 VVLIIL
-522 LYIMLYLKNSEDFL
+522 FYLFLHLLVKKQNSMILSKKTIAFFTIA
-536 QKIVSKLNKFI
+536 IVILNFI
-547 AKITNWAN
+547 YPVIT
-555 IHSKDTSMVIFK
+555 
-567 RFTLIC
+567 
-573 LIVVIVAN
+573 
-581 FTFPIMASKRNNL
+581 SKRDNL
-594 EVNFID
+594 EINFID

-624 YGETFDVGEM
+624 YGETFDVGEQ
-634 TLFPYLLDRGIRT
+634 TLFPYLLDRGIKT

-665 FVLENMKVKNAII
+665 FVMKNMKVKSAII
-678 SSLGQKSSEYETF
+678 SSLGQESNEYDTF
-691 LNLAKKQNTNLIY
+691 INLAQKQETNLIF
-704 VKKGDTIKIGKSII
+704 VKKGDIIKIGDCTIKI
-718 KILFPDNEPITDNE
+718 LYPDNEPITDNE

-789 STKQFLE
+789 STKQLLE

-839 ISIRFDKQVKVKTM
+839 ISIRFDKQVK
-853 I
+853 IIQRII

>member
-9 TIIVIFIIIGLHFCG
+9 TIIVIVAIIGLHSCG

-29 YDKVYELDGAS
+29 YDKVYELDGATQ
-40 MDFEGLILGKK
+40 DFEGIILGKK
-51 SETDYKTTYIIK
+51 SETDYKATYIIE
-63 IKQINKIQNK
+63 INEAQNS
-73 YTQTDN
+73 YTQKNN
-79 SQNNKITKKE
+79 SKNNEIGE
-89 DNSQNSRTGITNENK
+89 TNENM
-104 QKENE
+104 QNENE
-109 QTVVNQIFKGKK
+109 QEENKKTADTQIFVGKK

-126 KKKDYSKE
+126 KKKDYSQE
-134 LEYGDCIA
+134 LEYGDIIT
-142 FNATY
+142 FNAIY
-147 NKPNGQ
+147 NKPNAQ

-164 LKTQNIYGT
+164 LKTQTIYGT
-173 FEGSQIELK
+173 FEGSQLQLK

-187 SFIGKGI
+187 SFIQKGI
-194 ISFKEY
+194 ISFKEH

-218 GLVIGDRTNLAEDIQ
+218 GLVIGDRTNLSENIQ
-233 ADFKTSN
+233 EDFKTSN

-268 KRIGQILMLIVIVL
+268 KRLGQVLMLIVIVL

-301 LGVVASIIHRK
+301 LGVIASIIHRK
-312 SDIWNNMAI
+312 PDIWNNMAI

-352 NKVVT
+352 NKIVT
-357 NFMEQLSNKFKDSI
+357 NFIEKLSNQTREKFTNLI
-371 KVKNKKNENIKLP
+371 KEKNEKNEIIKIQ
-384 NNNSIC
+384 NY
-390 NEANINENNNRR
+390 EDK
-402 KEIANKSWNIGESI
+402 KEIANKSWNLWESI

-469 LIFLYMILHNLI
+469 LIFLYMVLHKFI

-490 MLKLL
+490 MLKML
-495 IYIAHCCSLIPFS
+495 IFIAHICSLIPFS

-516 IVLIIL
+516 VVLIIL
-522 LYIMLYLKNSEDFL
+522 FYLFLYLLVKKQNSMILSKKTIAFFTIA
-536 QKIVSKLNKFI
+536 IVILNFI
-547 AKITNWAN
+547 YPVIT
-555 IHSKDTSMVIFK
+555 
-567 RFTLIC
+567 
-573 LIVVIVAN
+573 
-581 FTFPIMASKRNNL
+581 SKRDNL
-594 EVNFID
+594 EINFID

-613 KTILIDGGGSS
+613 ETILIDGGGSS
-624 YGETFDVGEM
+624 YGETFDVGEQ
-634 TLFPYLLDRGIRT
+634 TLFPYLLDRGIKT

-665 FVLENMKVKNAII
+665 FVMKNMKVKSAII
-678 SSLGQKSSEYETF
+678 SSLGQESNEYDTF
-691 LNLAKKQNTNLIY
+691 INLAQKQETNLIF
-704 VKKGDTIKIGKSII
+704 VKKGDIIKIGDCTI

-766 YEDDSEELRATILK
+766 YEENLEELQSTILK

-789 STKQFLE
+789 TTKSFLE
-796 AVNPKIALIGVG
+796 AVKPQIALVGVG

-813 GHPNSGVLDR
+813 GHPNSGVIERLES
-823 IDGLGCKIYR
+823 IGCKIYR
-833 TDKCGE
+833 TDECGE
-839 ISIRFDKQVKVKTM
+839 ISFKFKNQISVSTKISSNMVFEHFK
-853 I
+853 

>member
-9 TIIVIFIIIGLHFCG
+9 TIIVIVAIIGLHSCG

-29 YDKVYELDGAS
+29 YDKVYELDGTNEK
-40 MDFEGLILGKK
+40 FEGIILGKK

-63 IKQINKIQNK
+63 IKKIN
-73 YTQTDN
+73 
-79 SQNNKITKKE
+79 E
-89 DNSQNSRTGITNENK
+89 
-104 QKENE
+104 
-109 QTVVNQIFKGKK
+109 IFAGKK

-134 LEYGDCIA
+134 LEYGDIIT
-142 FNATY
+142 FNGVY
-147 NKPNGQ
+147 NKPNVQ

-173 FEGSQIELK
+173 FDGSQIELK

-187 SFIGKGI
+187 SFIQRGI

-200 IKSILK
+200 IKGILK
-206 ANLDENE
+206 ENLGEDE

-218 GLVIGDRTNLAEDIQ
+218 GLVIGDRTNLAKDIQ
-233 ADFKTSN
+233 EDFKTSN

-268 KRIGQILMLIVIVL
+268 KRLGQILMIIVIIL

-301 LGVVASIIHRK
+301 LGIIASIIHRK

-357 NFMEQLSNKFKDSI
+357 NSIEQLSNK
-371 KVKNKKNENIKLP
+371 
-384 NNNSIC
+384 
-390 NEANINENNNRR
+390 IN
-402 KEIANKSWNIGESI
+402 
-416 CNYIK
+416 NYIK

-427 ISANI
+427 VSANI

-469 LIFLYMILHNLI
+469 LIFLYMVLHSFI

-490 MLKLL
+490 MLKIL
-495 IYIAHCCSLIPFS
+495 IYIAHICSLIPFS

-516 IVLIIL
+516 LILIIL
-522 LYIMLYLKNSEDFL
+522 FYLFLYLLVKKQDSNAIISLFSVKKFSFIKPKSDKINLNSEILSKKTIAFFT
-536 QKIVSKLNKFI
+536 IVIIILNFI
-547 AKITNWAN
+547 YPVLT
-555 IHSKDTSMVIFK
+555 
-567 RFTLIC
+567 
-573 LIVVIVAN
+573 
-581 FTFPIMASKRNNL
+581 SKRDNL

-624 YGETFDVGEM
+624 YGETFDVGEQ
-634 TLFPYLLDRGIRT
+634 TLFPYLLDRGINT

-665 FVLENMKVKNAII
+665 FIMENMKVKNAII
-678 SSLGQKSSEYETF
+678 SDLGQESNEYNTF
-691 LNLAKKQNTNLIY
+691 LSLAKKQNTNLVY
-704 VKKGDTIKIGKSII
+704 VKMGDIIKIGDCTI

-732 KNNNALV
+732 KNNNAIV
-739 FKFMWKNISILF
+739 FKFLWKNISILF

-760 NKILNL
+760 NKILSLYSDNL
-766 YEDDSEELRATILK
+766 GELKSTILK

-789 STKQFLE
+789 TTKAFLE
-796 AVNPKIALIGVG
+796 AVKPQIALIGVG

-813 GHPNSGVLDR
+813 GHPNSGVIERLES
-823 IDGLGCKIYR
+823 IGCEIYR
-833 TDKCGE
+833 TDKYGE
-839 ISIRFDKQVKVKTM
+839 ISIKFNKQIIINTILNSVK
-853 I
+853 

>member
-9 TIIVIFIIIGLHFCG
+9 TIIVIVAIIGLHSCG

-29 YDKVYELDGAS
+29 YDKVYELDGATQ
-40 MDFEGLILGKK
+40 DFEGIILGKK
-51 SETDYKTTYIIK
+51 SETDYKATYIIE
-63 IKQINKIQNK
+63 INEAQNIYEQK
-73 YTQTDN
+73 DN
-79 SQNNKITKKE
+79 SQ
-89 DNSQNSRTGITNENK
+89 SSRTAKTNENMQNENK
-104 QKENE
+104 QEENKK
-109 QTVVNQIFKGKK
+109 TADTQIFVGKK

-134 LEYGDCIA
+134 LEYGDIIT
-142 FNATY
+142 FNAIY
-147 NKPNGQ
+147 SKPNVQ

-164 LKTQNIYGT
+164 LKTQTIYGT
-173 FEGSQIELK
+173 FEGSQLQLK

-187 SFIGKGI
+187 SFVQKGI

-200 IKSILK
+200 IKGILK

-218 GLVIGDRTNLAEDIQ
+218 GLVIGDRTNLSENIQ
-233 ADFKTSN
+233 EDFKTSN

-268 KRIGQILMLIVIVL
+268 KRLGQVLMLIVIVL

-288 NTGSVVRSGIMAS
+288 NTGSVVRSGIMAA
-301 LGVVASIIHRK
+301 LGIIASIIHRK

-352 NKVVT
+352 NKIVT
-357 NFMEQLSNKFKDSI
+357 NQIEQLSNKIREKFANLI
-371 KVKNKKNENIKLP
+371 KGKNKKNEIIKIQ
-384 NNNSIC
+384 NY
-390 NEANINENNNRR
+390 EDK
-402 KEIANKSWNIGESI
+402 KEIANKSWNLCESI

-446 LSFVISNLL
+446 FSFVISNLI

-469 LIFLYMILHNLI
+469 LIFLYMVLHNFI

-490 MLKLL
+490 MLKIL
-495 IYIAHCCSLIPFS
+495 ISIAHICSLIPFS

-516 IVLIIL
+516 VVLIIFFYLFLHL
-522 LYIMLYLKNSEDFL
+522 LVKKQNSMILSKKTIAFFTIA
-536 QKIVSKLNKFI
+536 IVILNFI
-547 AKITNWAN
+547 YPVIT
-555 IHSKDTSMVIFK
+555 
-567 RFTLIC
+567 
-573 LIVVIVAN
+573 
-581 FTFPIMASKRNNL
+581 SKRDNL
-594 EVNFID
+594 EINFID

-624 YGETFDVGEM
+624 YGETFDVGEQ
-634 TLFPYLLDRGIRT
+634 TLFPYLLDRGIKT

-665 FVLENMKVKNAII
+665 FVMKNMKVKSAII
-678 SSLGQKSSEYETF
+678 SSLGQESNEYDTF
-691 LNLAKKQNTNLIY
+691 INLAQKQETNLIY
-704 VKKGDTIKIGKSII
+704 VKKGDIIKIGEAII
-718 KILFPDNEPITDNE
+718 KILFPDNDPIPDNE
-732 KNNNALV
+732 KNNNAIV
-739 FKFMWKNISILF
+739 FKFLWKNVSILF

-766 YEDDSEELRATILK
+766 YEDNLEELKSTILK

-789 STKQFLE
+789 TTKAFLE
-796 AVNPKIALIGVG
+796 AVKPQIALVGVG

-813 GHPNSGVLDR
+813 GHPNSGVIERLES
-823 IDGLGCKIYR
+823 IGCKIYR

-839 ISIRFDKQVKVKTM
+839 INFKFKNKISVSTKISSIL
-853 I
+853 

>member
-9 TIIVIFIIIGLHFCG
+9 TIIVIVAIIGLHSCG

-29 YDKVYELDGAS
+29 YDKVYELDGATQ
-40 MDFEGLILGKK
+40 DFEGIILGKK
-51 SETDYKTTYIIK
+51 SETDYKATYIIE
-63 IKQINKIQNK
+63 INEEQNIYEQK
-73 YTQTDN
+73 DN
-79 SQNNKITKKE
+79 SQ
-89 DNSQNSRTGITNENK
+89 SSRTAKTNENM
-104 QKENE
+104 QNENE
-109 QTVVNQIFKGKK
+109 QEENKKTADTQIFVGKK

-134 LEYGDCIA
+134 LKYGDIIT
-142 FNATY
+142 FNGVY
-147 NKPNGQ
+147 NKPNVQ

-173 FEGSQIELK
+173 FDGSQIELK

-187 SFIGKGI
+187 SFIGRGI

-233 ADFKTSN
+233 EDFKTSN

-268 KRIGQILMLIVIVL
+268 KRLGQILMIIVIIL

-301 LGVVASIIHRK
+301 LGIIASIIHRK

-357 NFMEQLSNKFKDSI
+357 NSIEQLSNK
-371 KVKNKKNENIKLP
+371 
-384 NNNSIC
+384 
-390 NEANINENNNRR
+390 IN
-402 KEIANKSWNIGESI
+402 
-416 CNYIK
+416 NYIK

-469 LIFLYMILHNLI
+469 LILLYMVLHNFI

-490 MLKLL
+490 MLKIL
-495 IYIAHCCSLIPFS
+495 IYIAHICSLIPFS

-516 IVLIIL
+516 LILIIL
-522 LYIMLYLKNSEDFL
+522 FYLFLYLLVKK
-536 QKIVSKLNKFI
+536 QKSRILSKKTIAFFTIAIIILNFI
-547 AKITNWAN
+547 YPVLT
-555 IHSKDTSMVIFK
+555 
-567 RFTLIC
+567 
-573 LIVVIVAN
+573 
-581 FTFPIMASKRNNL
+581 SKRDNL
-594 EVNFID
+594 EINFID

-624 YGETFDVGEM
+624 YGETFDVGEQ
-634 TLFPYLLDRGIRT
+634 TLFPYLLDRGINT

-665 FVLENMKVKNAII
+665 FIMENMKVKNAII
-678 SSLGQKSSEYETF
+678 SDLGQESNEYDTF
-691 LNLAKKQNTNLIY
+691 LSLAQKQNTNLVY
-704 VKKGDTIKIGKSII
+704 VKMGDIIKIGDCTI

-732 KNNNALV
+732 KNNNAIV
-739 FKFMWKNISILF
+739 FKFLWKNISILF

-760 NKILNL
+760 NKILSLYSDNL
-766 YEDDSEELRATILK
+766 GELKSTILK

-789 STKQFLE
+789 TTKAFLE
-796 AVNPKIALIGVG
+796 AVKPQIALIGVG

-813 GHPNSGVLDR
+813 GHPNSGVIERLES
-823 IDGLGCKIYR
+823 IGCEIYR
-833 TDKCGE
+833 TDKYGE
-839 ISIRFDKQVKVKTM
+839 ISIKFNKQIIINTILNSVK
-853 I
+853 

>member
-9 TIIVIFIIIGLHFCG
+9 TIIVMMAIIGLYSCG

-29 YDKVYELDGAS
+29 YDKVYELDGATQ
-40 MDFEGLILGKK
+40 DFEGIILGKK
-51 SETDYKTTYIIK
+51 SETDYKATYIIE
-63 IKQINKIQNK
+63 INEAQNS
-73 YTQTDN
+73 YTQKNN
-79 SQNNKITKKE
+79 SKNNEIGE
-89 DNSQNSRTGITNENK
+89 TNENM
-104 QKENE
+104 QNENE
-109 QTVVNQIFKGKK
+109 QEENKKTADTQIFVGKK

-134 LEYGDCIA
+134 LEYGDIIT
-142 FNATY
+142 FNAIY
-147 NKPNGQ
+147 NKPNSQ

-164 LKTQNIYGT
+164 LKTQTIYGT
-173 FEGSQIELK
+173 FEGSQLQLK

-187 SFIGKGI
+187 SFIQKGI
-194 ISFKEY
+194 ISFKEH

-218 GLVIGDRTNLAEDIQ
+218 GLVIGDRTNLSENIQ
-233 ADFKTSN
+233 EDFKTSN

-268 KRIGQILMLIVIVL
+268 KRLGQVLMLIVIVL

-288 NTGSVVRSGIMAS
+288 NTGSVVRSGIMAA
-301 LGVVASIIHRK
+301 LGIIASIIHRK
-312 SDIWNNMAI
+312 ADIWNNMAI
-321 AMLIQIILNPYIIFD
+321 ALLIQIILNPYIIFD

-352 NKVVT
+352 NKIVT
-357 NFMEQLSNKFKDSI
+357 NQIEQLSNKIREKFANLI
-371 KVKNKKNENIKLP
+371 KGKNKKNEIIKIQ
-384 NNNSIC
+384 NY
-390 NEANINENNNRR
+390 EDK
-402 KEIANKSWNIGESI
+402 KEIANKSWNLWESI

-469 LIFLYMILHNLI
+469 LIFLYMVLHKFI
-481 SPLFIILNL
+481 SPLFIILNI
-490 MLKLL
+490 MLKIL
-495 IYIAHCCSLIPFS
+495 ISIAHICSLIPFS

-516 IVLIIL
+516 VVLIIFFYL
-522 LYIMLYLKNSEDFL
+522 FLYLLVKKQNSMILSKKTIAFFTIA
-536 QKIVSKLNKFI
+536 IVILNFI
-547 AKITNWAN
+547 YPVIT
-555 IHSKDTSMVIFK
+555 
-567 RFTLIC
+567 
-573 LIVVIVAN
+573 
-581 FTFPIMASKRNNL
+581 SKRDNL
-594 EVNFID
+594 EINFID

-624 YGETFDVGEM
+624 YGETFDVGEQ
-634 TLFPYLLDRGIRT
+634 TLFPYLLDRGINE

-665 FVLENMKVKNAII
+665 FVMKNMKVKSAII
-678 SSLGQKSSEYETF
+678 SSLGQESNEYDTF
-691 LNLAKKQNTNLIY
+691 INLAQKQETNLIF
-704 VKKGDTIKIGKSII
+704 VKKGDIIKIGDCTIKI
-718 KILFPDNEPITDNE
+718 LYPDNEPITDNE

-766 YEDDSEELRATILK
+766 YEENLEELQSTILK

-789 STKQFLE
+789 TTKEFLE
-796 AVNPKIALIGVG
+796 AVKPQIALVGVG

-813 GHPNSGVLDR
+813 GHPNSGVIERLES
-823 IDGLGCKIYR
+823 IGCKIYR
-833 TDKCGE
+833 TDECGE
-839 ISIRFDKQVKVKTM
+839 ISFKFKNQISVSTKISSNMVLEHFK
-853 I
+853 

>member
-1 MNRPICVL
+1 M
-9 TIIVIFIIIGLHFCG
+9 
-24 VVFFD
+24 
-29 YDKVYELDGAS
+29 
-40 MDFEGLILGKK
+40 
-51 SETDYKTTYIIK
+51 
-63 IKQINKIQNK
+63 
-73 YTQTDN
+73 
-79 SQNNKITKKE
+79 
-89 DNSQNSRTGITNENK
+89 
-104 QKENE
+104 
-109 QTVVNQIFKGKK
+109 
-121 FLLDV
+121 
-126 KKKDYSKE
+126 
-134 LEYGDCIA
+134 
-142 FNATY
+142 
-147 NKPNGQ
+147 
-153 RNYGGYDYSLY
+153 
-164 LKTQNIYGT
+164 
-173 FEGSQIELK
+173 
-182 SKNKG
+182 
-187 SFIGKGI
+187 
-194 ISFKEY
+194 
-200 IKSILK
+200 
-206 ANLDENE
+206 
-213 AELCI
+213 
-218 GLVIGDRTNLAEDIQ
+218 VIGDRTNLSENIQ
-233 ADFKTSN
+233 EDFKTSN

-268 KRIGQILMLIVIVL
+268 KRLGQVLMLIVIVL

-301 LGVVASIIHRK
+301 LGIIASIIHRK

-352 NKVVT
+352 NKIVT
-357 NFMEQLSNKFKDSI
+357 NSIEQLSNK
-371 KVKNKKNENIKLP
+371 
-384 NNNSIC
+384 
-390 NEANINENNNRR
+390 IN
-402 KEIANKSWNIGESI
+402 
-416 CNYIK
+416 NYIK

-469 LIFLYMILHNLI
+469 LILLYMVLHKFI

-490 MLKLL
+490 MLKIL
-495 IYIAHCCSLIPFS
+495 ISIAHICSLIPFS

-516 IVLIIL
+516 VVLIIL
-522 LYIMLYLKNSEDFL
+522 FYLFLYLLVKKQNSMILSKKTIAFFTIA
-536 QKIVSKLNKFI
+536 IVILNFI
-547 AKITNWAN
+547 YPVIT
-555 IHSKDTSMVIFK
+555 
-567 RFTLIC
+567 
-573 LIVVIVAN
+573 
-581 FTFPIMASKRNNL
+581 SKRDNL
-594 EVNFID
+594 EINFID

-624 YGETFDVGEM
+624 YGETFDVGEQ
-634 TLFPYLLDRGIRT
+634 TLFPYLLDRGINE

-665 FVLENMKVKNAII
+665 FVMENMKVKNAII
-678 SSLGQKSSEYETF
+678 SSLGQESNEYDTF
-691 LNLAKKQNTNLIY
+691 INLAQKQETNLIY
-704 VKKGDTIKIGKSII
+704 VKKGDIIKIGDCTI

-766 YEDDSEELRATILK
+766 YEENLEELQSTILK

-789 STKQFLE
+789 TTKAFLE
-796 AVNPKIALIGVG
+796 AVKPQIALVGVG

-813 GHPNSGVLDR
+813 GHPNSGVIERLES
-823 IDGLGCKIYR
+823 IGCKIYR

-839 ISIRFDKQVKVKTM
+839 ISFKFKNQISVSTKISSNMVSRTFQVSAGDVGAKRQRASWSEFNLATLVAKCERN
-853 I
+853 ILRIILIFCINLNILEKIYS

>member
-9 TIIVIFIIIGLHFCG
+9 TIIVIVAIIGLHSCG

-29 YDKVYELDGAS
+29 YDKVYELDGANEN
-40 MDFEGLILGKK
+40 FEAIILGKK
-51 SETDYKTTYIIK
+51 SETDYKATYIIK
-63 IKQINKIQNK
+63 IKQINESQK
-73 YTQTDN
+73 YN
-79 SQNNKITKKE
+79 SQSSEITE
-89 DNSQNSRTGITNENK
+89 
-104 QKENE
+104 QKESEKNAD
-109 QTVVNQIFKGKK
+109 TQIFVCKK

-134 LEYGDCIA
+134 LKYGDIIT
-142 FNATY
+142 FNGVY
-147 NKPNGQ
+147 NKPNVQ

-173 FEGSQIELK
+173 FDGSQIELK

-187 SFIGKGI
+187 SFIQRGI

-200 IKSILK
+200 IKGILK
-206 ANLDENE
+206 ENLGEDE

-233 ADFKTSN
+233 EDFKTSN

-268 KRIGQILMLIVIVL
+268 KRLGQILMLIVIIL

-301 LGVVASIIHRK
+301 LGIIASIIHRK

-357 NFMEQLSNKFKDSI
+357 NFIEKLSNK
-371 KVKNKKNENIKLP
+371 
-384 NNNSIC
+384 
-390 NEANINENNNRR
+390 IN
-402 KEIANKSWNIGESI
+402 
-416 CNYIK
+416 NYIK

-427 ISANI
+427 VSANI

-469 LIFLYMILHNLI
+469 LILLYMVLHKFI

-490 MLKLL
+490 MLKIL
-495 IYIAHCCSLIPFS
+495 IFIAHICSLIPFS
-508 KIYVVTPN
+508 KIYVVTPKIGLMILFYLFLYLLVKKQDSN
-516 IVLIIL
+516 AIISLFSVKKFSFIKPKSDKINLNSEILSKKTIAFFTIVIIIL
-522 LYIMLYLKNSEDFL
+522 N
-536 QKIVSKLNKFI
+536 FI
-547 AKITNWAN
+547 YPVLT
-555 IHSKDTSMVIFK
+555 
-567 RFTLIC
+567 
-573 LIVVIVAN
+573 
-581 FTFPIMASKRNNL
+581 SKRDNL

-624 YGETFDVGEM
+624 YGETFDVGEQ
-634 TLFPYLLDRGIRT
+634 TLFPYLLDRGINT

-665 FVLENMKVKNAII
+665 FIMENMKVKNAII
-678 SSLGQKSSEYETF
+678 SDLGQESNEYNTF
-691 LNLAKKQNTNLIY
+691 LSLAKKQNTNLVY
-704 VKKGDTIKIGKSII
+704 VKMGDIIKIGDCTI

-732 KNNNALV
+732 KNNNAIV
-739 FKFMWKNISILF
+739 FKFLWKNISILF

-760 NKILNL
+760 NKILSLYSDNL
-766 YEDDSEELRATILK
+766 GELKSTILK

-789 STKQFLE
+789 TTKAFLE
-796 AVNPKIALIGVG
+796 AVKPQIALIGVG
-808 EDNNF
+808 ENNNF
-813 GHPNSGVLDR
+813 GHPNSGVIERLES
-823 IDGLGCKIYR
+823 IGCEIYR
-833 TDKCGE
+833 TDKYGE
-839 ISIRFDKQVKVKTM
+839 ISIKFNKQIIINTILNSVK
-853 I
+853 

>member
-9 TIIVIFIIIGLHFCG
+9 TIIVIVAIIGLHSCG

-29 YDKVYELDGAS
+29 YDKVYELDGTNEK
-40 MDFEGLILGKK
+40 FEGIILGKK

-63 IKQINKIQNK
+63 IKKIN
-73 YTQTDN
+73 
-79 SQNNKITKKE
+79 E
-89 DNSQNSRTGITNENK
+89 
-104 QKENE
+104 
-109 QTVVNQIFKGKK
+109 IFAGKK

-134 LEYGDCIA
+134 LEYGDIIT
-142 FNATY
+142 FNGVY
-147 NKPNGQ
+147 NKPNVQ

-173 FEGSQIELK
+173 FDGSQIELK

-187 SFIGKGI
+187 SFIQRGI

-200 IKSILK
+200 IKGILK
-206 ANLDENE
+206 ENLGEDE

-218 GLVIGDRTNLAEDIQ
+218 GLVIGDRTNLAKDIQ
-233 ADFKTSN
+233 EDFKTSN

-268 KRIGQILMLIVIVL
+268 KRLGQILMIIVIIL

-301 LGVVASIIHRK
+301 LGIIASIIHRK

-357 NFMEQLSNKFKDSI
+357 NSIEQLSNK
-371 KVKNKKNENIKLP
+371 
-384 NNNSIC
+384 
-390 NEANINENNNRR
+390 IN
-402 KEIANKSWNIGESI
+402 
-416 CNYIK
+416 NYIK

-469 LIFLYMILHNLI
+469 LILLYMVLHNFI
-481 SPLFIILNL
+481 FPLFIILNL
-490 MLKLL
+490 MLKIL
-495 IYIAHCCSLIPFS
+495 IYIAHICSLIPFS

-516 IVLIIL
+516 LILIIL
-522 LYIMLYLKNSEDFL
+522 FYLFLYLLVKK
-536 QKIVSKLNKFI
+536 QKSRILSKKTIAFFTIAIIILNFI
-547 AKITNWAN
+547 YPVLT
-555 IHSKDTSMVIFK
+555 
-567 RFTLIC
+567 
-573 LIVVIVAN
+573 
-581 FTFPIMASKRNNL
+581 SKRDNL
-594 EVNFID
+594 EINFID

-624 YGETFDVGEM
+624 YGETFDVGEQ
-634 TLFPYLLDRGIRT
+634 TLFPYLLDRGINT

-665 FVLENMKVKNAII
+665 FIMENMKVKNAII
-678 SSLGQKSSEYETF
+678 SSLGQESNEYDTF
-691 LNLAKKQNTNLIY
+691 LSLAKKQNTNLIY
-704 VKKGDTIKIGKSII
+704 VKKGDIIKIGDCTI
-718 KILFPDNEPITDNE
+718 KILFPNNEPITDNE
-732 KNNNALV
+732 KNNNAIV
-739 FKFMWKNISILF
+739 FKFLWKNISILF

-760 NKILNL
+760 NKILSLYSDNL
-766 YEDDSEELRATILK
+766 GELKSTILK

-789 STKQFLE
+789 TTKAFLE
-796 AVNPKIALIGVG
+796 AVKPQIALIGVG

-813 GHPNSGVLDR
+813 GHPNSGVIERLES
-823 IDGLGCKIYR
+823 IGCEIYR
-833 TDKCGE
+833 TDECGE
-839 ISIRFDKQVKVKTM
+839 ISIKFNKQIIINTILNSVK
-853 I
+853 

>member
-9 TIIVIFIIIGLHFCG
+9 TIIVIVAIIGLHSCG

-29 YDKVYELDGAS
+29 YDKVYELDGATQ
-40 MDFEGLILGKK
+40 DFEGIILGKK
-51 SETDYKTTYIIK
+51 SETDYKATYIIE
-63 IKQINKIQNK
+63 INEAQNIYGQK
-73 YTQTDN
+73 DN
-79 SQNNKITKKE
+79 SQ
-89 DNSQNSRTGITNENK
+89 SSRTAKTNENE
-104 QKENE
+104 QKESEKNE
-109 QTVVNQIFKGKK
+109 TADTQILVGKK

-126 KKKDYSKE
+126 KKKDYSQE
-134 LEYGDCIA
+134 LEYGDIIT
-142 FNATY
+142 FNAIY
-147 NKPNGQ
+147 NKPNVQ

-173 FEGSQIELK
+173 FDGSQIELK

-187 SFIGKGI
+187 SFIQRGI

-200 IKSILK
+200 IKGILK
-206 ANLDENE
+206 ENLGEDE

-233 ADFKTSN
+233 EDFKTSN

-268 KRIGQILMLIVIVL
+268 KQLGQVLMLIVIVL

-288 NTGSVVRSGIMAS
+288 NTGSVVRSGIMAA
-301 LGVVASIIHRK
+301 LGIIASIIHRK
-312 SDIWNNMAI
+312 ADIWNNMAI

-357 NFMEQLSNKFKDSI
+357 NSIEQLSNK
-371 KVKNKKNENIKLP
+371 
-384 NNNSIC
+384 
-390 NEANINENNNRR
+390 IN
-402 KEIANKSWNIGESI
+402 
-416 CNYIK
+416 NYIK

-469 LIFLYMILHNLI
+469 LILLYMVLHNFI

-490 MLKLL
+490 MLKIL
-495 IYIAHCCSLIPFS
+495 IYIAHICSLIPFS

-516 IVLIIL
+516 LILIIL
-522 LYIMLYLKNSEDFL
+522 FYLFLYLLVKK
-536 QKIVSKLNKFI
+536 QKSRILSKKTIAFFTIAIIILNFI
-547 AKITNWAN
+547 YPVLT
-555 IHSKDTSMVIFK
+555 
-567 RFTLIC
+567 
-573 LIVVIVAN
+573 
-581 FTFPIMASKRNNL
+581 SKRDNL
-594 EVNFID
+594 EINFID

-624 YGETFDVGEM
+624 YGETFDVGEQ
-634 TLFPYLLDRGIRT
+634 TLFPYLLDRGINT

-665 FVLENMKVKNAII
+665 FIMENMKVKNAII
-678 SSLGQKSSEYETF
+678 SSLGQESNEYDTF
-691 LNLAKKQNTNLIY
+691 LSLAKKQNTNLIY
-704 VKKGDTIKIGKSII
+704 VKKGDIIKIGDCTI

-732 KNNNALV
+732 KNNNAIV
-739 FKFMWKNISILF
+739 FKFLWKNISILF

-766 YEDDSEELRATILK
+766 YSDNLEELKSTILK

-789 STKQFLE
+789 TTKEFLE
-796 AVNPKIALIGVG
+796 AVKPQIALIGVG
-808 EDNNF
+808 ENNNF
-813 GHPNSGVLDR
+813 GHPNSGVIERLES
-823 IDGLGCKIYR
+823 IGCEIYR
-833 TDKCGE
+833 TDKYGE
-839 ISIRFDKQVKVKTM
+839 ISIKFNKQIIINTILNSVK
-853 I
+853 

>member
-9 TIIVIFIIIGLHFCG
+9 TIIVIVAIIGLHSCG

-29 YDKVYELDGAS
+29 YDKVYELDGANEN
-40 MDFEGLILGKK
+40 FEAIILGKK
-51 SETDYKTTYIIK
+51 SETDYKATYIIK
-63 IKQINKIQNK
+63 IKQINESQKYNSQNSKITGQK
-73 YTQTDN
+73 DN
-79 SQNNKITKKE
+79 SQNN
-89 DNSQNSRTGITNENK
+89 GIGETNENM
-104 QKENE
+104 QNE
-109 QTVVNQIFKGKK
+109 QEENKKTADTQIFVCKK

-134 LEYGDCIA
+134 LEYGDIIT
-142 FNATY
+142 FNGIY

-173 FEGSQIELK
+173 FDGSQIELK

-187 SFIGKGI
+187 SFIGRGI

-218 GLVIGDRTNLAEDIQ
+218 GLVIGDRINLAGDIQ
-233 ADFKTSN
+233 EDFKTSN

-268 KRIGQILMLIVIVL
+268 KRLGQILMLIVIIL

-301 LGVVASIIHRK
+301 LGIIASIIHRK

-357 NFMEQLSNKFKDSI
+357 NFIEKLSNK
-371 KVKNKKNENIKLP
+371 
-384 NNNSIC
+384 
-390 NEANINENNNRR
+390 IN
-402 KEIANKSWNIGESI
+402 
-416 CNYIK
+416 NYIK

-469 LIFLYMILHNLI
+469 LILLYMVLHNFI

-490 MLKLL
+490 MLKIL
-495 IYIAHCCSLIPFS
+495 IFIAHICSLIPFS

-516 IVLIIL
+516 LILIIL
-522 LYIMLYLKNSEDFL
+522 FYLFLYLLVKKQDSNAIISLFSVKKFSFIKPKSDKINLNSEIL
-536 QKIVSKLNKFI
+536 SKKTIAFFTIAIIILNFI
-547 AKITNWAN
+547 YPVLT
-555 IHSKDTSMVIFK
+555 
-567 RFTLIC
+567 
-573 LIVVIVAN
+573 
-581 FTFPIMASKRNNL
+581 SKRDNL
-594 EVNFID
+594 EINFID

-624 YGETFDVGEM
+624 YGETFDVGEQ
-634 TLFPYLLDRGIRT
+634 TLFPYLLDRGINT

-665 FVLENMKVKNAII
+665 FIMENMKVKNAII
-678 SSLGQKSSEYETF
+678 SSLGQESNEYDIF
-691 LNLAKKQNTNLIY
+691 LSLAKKQNTNLVY
-704 VKKGDTIKIGKSII
+704 VKMGDIIKIGDCTI

-732 KNNNALV
+732 KNNNAIV
-739 FKFMWKNISILF
+739 FKFLWKNISILF

-760 NKILNL
+760 NKILSLYSDNL
-766 YEDDSEELRATILK
+766 GELKSTILK

-789 STKQFLE
+789 TTKAFLE
-796 AVNPKIALIGVG
+796 AVKPQIALIGVG

-813 GHPNSGVLDR
+813 GHPNSGVIERLES
-823 IDGLGCKIYR
+823 IGCEIYR
-833 TDKCGE
+833 TDKYGE
-839 ISIRFDKQVKVKTM
+839 ISIKFNKQIIINTILNSVK
-853 I
+853 

>member
-9 TIIVIFIIIGLHFCG
+9 TIIVIVAIIGLNSCG

-29 YDKVYELDGAS
+29 YDKVYELDGATQ
-40 MDFEGLILGKK
+40 DFEGIILGKK
-51 SETDYKTTYIIK
+51 SETDYKATYIIE
-63 IKQINKIQNK
+63 INEAQNS
-73 YTQTDN
+73 YTQKNN
-79 SQNNKITKKE
+79 SKNNEIGE
-89 DNSQNSRTGITNENK
+89 TNENM
-104 QKENE
+104 QNENE
-109 QTVVNQIFKGKK
+109 QEENKKTADTQIFVGKK

-134 LEYGDCIA
+134 LEYGDIIT
-142 FNATY
+142 FNAIY
-147 NKPNGQ
+147 NKPNAQ

-164 LKTQNIYGT
+164 LKTQTIYGT
-173 FEGSQIELK
+173 FEGSQLQLK

-187 SFIGKGI
+187 SFVQKGI

-200 IKSILK
+200 IKGILK

-218 GLVIGDRTNLAEDIQ
+218 GLVIGDRTNLSENIQ
-233 ADFKTSN
+233 EDFKTSN

-268 KRIGQILMLIVIVL
+268 KQLGQVLMLIVIVL

-288 NTGSVVRSGIMAS
+288 NTGSVVRSGIMAA
-301 LGVVASIIHRK
+301 LGIIASIIHRK
-312 SDIWNNMAI
+312 ADIWNNMAI

-352 NKVVT
+352 NKIVT
-357 NFMEQLSNKFKDSI
+357 NQIEQLSNKI
-371 KVKNKKNENIKLP
+371 KEKFANLIKGKNKKNEIIKIQ
-384 NNNSIC
+384 NY
-390 NEANINENNNRR
+390 EDK
-402 KEIANKSWNIGESI
+402 KEIANKSWNLCESI

-446 LSFVISNLL
+446 FSFVISNLI

-469 LIFLYMILHNLI
+469 LIFLYIVLHKFI

-490 MLKLL
+490 MLKML
-495 IYIAHCCSLIPFS
+495 ISIAHICSLIPFS

-516 IVLIIL
+516 VVLIIL
-522 LYIMLYLKNSEDFL
+522 FYLFLYLLVKK
-536 QKIVSKLNKFI
+536 QKSRILSKKTIAFFTIAIAILNFI
-547 AKITNWAN
+547 YPVIT
-555 IHSKDTSMVIFK
+555 
-567 RFTLIC
+567 
-573 LIVVIVAN
+573 
-581 FTFPIMASKRNNL
+581 SKRDNL
-594 EVNFID
+594 EINFID

-624 YGETFDVGEM
+624 YGETFDVGEQ
-634 TLFPYLLDRGIRT
+634 TLFPYLLDRGINT

-665 FVLENMKVKNAII
+665 FIMENMKVKNAII
-678 SSLGQKSSEYETF
+678 SSLGQESNEYDTF
-691 LNLAKKQNTNLIY
+691 LSLAKKQNTNLIY
-704 VKKGDTIKIGKSII
+704 VKKGDIIKIGDCTI

-732 KNNNALV
+732 KNNNAIV
-739 FKFMWKNISILF
+739 FKFLWKNISILF

-760 NKILNL
+760 NKILSLYSDNL
-766 YEDDSEELRATILK
+766 EELKSTILK

-789 STKQFLE
+789 TTKAFLE
-796 AVNPKIALIGVG
+796 AVKPQIALIGVG

-813 GHPNSGVLDR
+813 GHPNSGVIERLES
-823 IDGLGCKIYR
+823 IGCEIYR
-833 TDKCGE
+833 TDKYGE
-839 ISIRFDKQVKVKTM
+839 ISIKFNKQIIINTILNSVK
-853 I
+853 

>member
-9 TIIVIFIIIGLHFCG
+9 TIIVIVAIIGLHSCG

-29 YDKVYELDGAS
+29 YDKVYELDGATQ
-40 MDFEGLILGKK
+40 DFEGIILGKK
-51 SETDYKTTYIIK
+51 SETDYKATYIIE
-63 IKQINKIQNK
+63 INEAQNIYGQK
-73 YTQTDN
+73 DN
-79 SQNNKITKKE
+79 SQ
-89 DNSQNSRTGITNENK
+89 SSRTAKTNENE
-104 QKENE
+104 QKESEKNE
-109 QTVVNQIFKGKK
+109 TADTQILVGKK

-126 KKKDYSKE
+126 KKKDYSQE
-134 LEYGDCIA
+134 LEYGDIIT
-142 FNATY
+142 FNAIY
-147 NKPNGQ
+147 NKPNVQ

-173 FEGSQIELK
+173 FDGSQIELK

-187 SFIGKGI
+187 SFIQKGI

-200 IKSILK
+200 IKGILK
-206 ANLDENE
+206 ENLGEDE

-233 ADFKTSN
+233 EDFKTSN

-268 KRIGQILMLIVIVL
+268 KRLGQILMLIVIIL

-288 NTGSVVRSGIMAS
+288 NTGSVVRSGIMVS
-301 LGVVASIIHRK
+301 LGIIASIIHRK

-357 NFMEQLSNKFKDSI
+357 NFIEKLSNK
-371 KVKNKKNENIKLP
+371 
-384 NNNSIC
+384 
-390 NEANINENNNRR
+390 IN
-402 KEIANKSWNIGESI
+402 
-416 CNYIK
+416 NYIK

-469 LIFLYMILHNLI
+469 LILLYMVLHNFI

-490 MLKLL
+490 MLKIL
-495 IYIAHCCSLIPFS
+495 IYIAHICSLIPFS
-508 KIYVVTPN
+508 KIYVVTPKIGLMILFYVFLYLLVKKQDSN
-516 IVLIIL
+516 AIISLFSVKKFSFIKPKSDKINLNSEILSKKAIAFFTIVIIIL
-522 LYIMLYLKNSEDFL
+522 N
-536 QKIVSKLNKFI
+536 FI
-547 AKITNWAN
+547 YPVLT
-555 IHSKDTSMVIFK
+555 
-567 RFTLIC
+567 
-573 LIVVIVAN
+573 
-581 FTFPIMASKRNNL
+581 SKRDNL
-594 EVNFID
+594 EINFID

-624 YGETFDVGEM
+624 YGETFDVGEQ
-634 TLFPYLLDRGIRT
+634 TLFPYLLDRGINT

-665 FVLENMKVKNAII
+665 FIMENMKVKNAII
-678 SSLGQKSSEYETF
+678 SDLGQESNEYNTF
-691 LNLAKKQNTNLIY
+691 LSLAKKQNTNLVY
-704 VKKGDTIKIGKSII
+704 VKMGDIIKIGKATI

-732 KNNNALV
+732 KNNNAMV
-739 FKFMWKNISILF
+739 FKFLWKNISILF

-766 YEDDSEELRATILK
+766 YSDNLEELKSTILK

-789 STKQFLE
+789 TTKEFLE
-796 AVNPKIALIGVG
+796 AVKPQIALIGVG
-808 EDNNF
+808 ENNNF
-813 GHPNSGVLDR
+813 GHPNSGVIERLES
-823 IDGLGCKIYR
+823 IGCEIYR
-833 TDKCGE
+833 TDKYGE
-839 ISIRFDKQVKVKTM
+839 ISIKFNKQIIINTILNSVK
-853 I
+853 

>member
-9 TIIVIFIIIGLHFCG
+9 TIIVIVAIIGLHSCG

-29 YDKVYELDGAS
+29 YDKVYELDGATQ
-40 MDFEGLILGKK
+40 DFEGIILGKK
-51 SETDYKTTYIIK
+51 SETDYKATYIIE
-63 IKQINKIQNK
+63 INEAQNIYGQK
-73 YTQTDN
+73 DN
-79 SQNNKITKKE
+79 SQ
-89 DNSQNSRTGITNENK
+89 SSRTAKTNENE
-104 QKENE
+104 QKESEKNE
-109 QTVVNQIFKGKK
+109 TADTQILVGKK

-126 KKKDYSKE
+126 KKKDYSQE
-134 LEYGDCIA
+134 LEYGDIIT
-142 FNATY
+142 FNAIY
-147 NKPNGQ
+147 NKPNVQ

-173 FEGSQIELK
+173 FDGSQIELK

-187 SFIGKGI
+187 SFIQRGI

-200 IKSILK
+200 IKGILK
-206 ANLDENE
+206 ENLGEDE

-233 ADFKTSN
+233 EDFKTSN

-268 KRIGQILMLIVIVL
+268 KQLGQVLMLIVIVL

-301 LGVVASIIHRK
+301 LGIIASIIHRK

-357 NFMEQLSNKFKDSI
+357 NSIERLSNK
-371 KVKNKKNENIKLP
+371 
-384 NNNSIC
+384 
-390 NEANINENNNRR
+390 IN
-402 KEIANKSWNIGESI
+402 
-416 CNYIK
+416 NYIK

-469 LIFLYMILHNLI
+469 LILLYMVLHSFI

-490 MLKLL
+490 MLKIL
-495 IYIAHCCSLIPFS
+495 IFIAHICSLIPFS
-508 KIYVVTPN
+508 KIYVVTPKIGLMILFYVFLYLLVKKQDSN
-516 IVLIIL
+516 AIISLFSVKKFSFIKPKSDKINLNSEILSKKTIAFFTIVIIIL
-522 LYIMLYLKNSEDFL
+522 N
-536 QKIVSKLNKFI
+536 FI
-547 AKITNWAN
+547 YP
-555 IHSKDTSMVIFK
+555 V
-567 RFTLIC
+567 
-573 LIVVIVAN
+573 
-581 FTFPIMASKRNNL
+581 MASKRNNL

-624 YGETFDVGEM
+624 YGETFDVGEQ
-634 TLFPYLLDRGIRT
+634 TLFPYLLDRGINT

-665 FVLENMKVKNAII
+665 FVMENMKVKNAII
-678 SSLGQKSSEYETF
+678 SSLGQESNEYDTF
-691 LNLAKKQNTNLIY
+691 INLAQKQETNLIY
-704 VKKGDTIKIGKSII
+704 VKKGDIIKIGKATI

-732 KNNNALV
+732 KNNNAMV
-739 FKFMWKNISILF
+739 FKFLWKNVSILF

-760 NKILNL
+760 NKILSLYSNNL
-766 YEDDSEELRATILK
+766 EELKSTILK

-789 STKQFLE
+789 TTKAFLE
-796 AVNPKIALIGVG
+796 AVKPQFALIGVG

-813 GHPNSGVLDR
+813 GHS
-823 IDGLGCKIYR
+823 K
-833 TDKCGE
+833 
-839 ISIRFDKQVKVKTM
+839 
-853 I
+853 

>member
-9 TIIVIFIIIGLHFCG
+9 TIIVIFIIIGLHSCG

-40 MDFEGLILGKK
+40 TNFEGLILGKK

-63 IKQINKIQNK
+63 VHQINK
-73 YTQTDN
+73 TQ
-79 SQNNKITKKE
+79 K
-89 DNSQNSRTGITNENK
+89 DNSQNSEIVTTNENK

-109 QTVVNQIFKGKK
+109 QTLVNQIFKGKK

-134 LEYGDCIA
+134 LKYGDCIA

-173 FEGSQIELK
+173 FEGSQIELR

-187 SFIGKGI
+187 SSIGKGI

-218 GLVIGDRTNLAEDIQ
+218 GLVIGDRTNLAEDLQ

-268 KRIGQILMLIVIVL
+268 KRLGQILMLIVIVL

-357 NFMEQLSNKFKDSI
+357 NFIEQLNNKFKDSI

-508 KIYVVTPN
+508 KIYIVTPN
-516 IVLIIL
+516 IILVVLF
-522 LYIMLYLKNSEDFL
+522 YIMLYLKNSE
-536 QKIVSKLNKFI
+536 KFI
-547 AKITNWAN
+547 VKLGNFAN
-555 IHSKDTSMVIFK
+555 KNFKDIKLSIMLFKKVIS
-567 RFTLIC
+567 IC

-665 FVLENMKVKNAII
+665 FVLENMKVKNTII